1 MNEREN
7 VLVTIVVPIY
17 NVEDYLEACLESL
30 RGQSYSNIEIIMVDD
45 GSEDSSTQICQRF
58 ALNDPRFLYIRQE
71 NRGLS
76 AARNT
81 GIEHARGDYIAF
93 VDGDDFVHEHYTRM
107 LIAAS
112 SRFCCDIVVCG
123 YCTCDPNGKSGFSSF
138 SGSLHAED
146 SVTGKEAFRRFL
158 VRHSIIDVVAWNKLY
173 RTSLFSSGIRYPSG
187 RLHEDVFTTY
197 LLLAAAEKVTYIPQ
211 CLYYYSLREG
221 SIMSEFGTRN
231 LDKLDAAV
239 EITEFIMR
247 RYPDFLLEGDAF
259 NALTRYSLLC
269 RMLDSR
275 NYSSWMGEYRAISGS
290 INLARCL
297 HNENLSFLRK
307 LNIIFL
313 VKFPRAARVLR
324 RGRSLFR
331 GSVIPCLQ

>member
-1 MNEREN
+1 MKERERS
-7 VLVTIVVPIY
+7 LITIVVPIY

-30 RGQSYSNIEIIMVDD
+30 RDQSYGNIEIIMVDD

-58 ALNDPRFLYIRQE
+58 ALNDSRFFCIRQE
-71 NRGLS
+71 NHGLS
-76 AARNT
+76 DARNT

-93 VDGDDFVHEHYTRM
+93 VDGDDFVHEHYIRT
-107 LIAAS
+107 LINAS
-112 SRFCCDIVVCG
+112 IRLCCDIVVCG
-123 YCTCDPNGKSGFSSF
+123 YYTYAPHDELSF
-138 SGSLHAED
+138 IGCPGSLHGED

-158 VRHSIIDVVAWNKLY
+158 VNHSIVDVVAWNKLY

-211 CLYYYSLREG
+211 CLYCYSLREG

-239 EITEFIMR
+239 EITEFITKH
-247 RYPDFLLEGDAF
+247 YPDFLAESDAF
-259 NALTRYSLLC
+259 NVLTRYSLLC

-275 NYSSWMGEYRAISGS
+275 NYPSWTEEYRAISRS
-290 INLARCL
+290 INLAKCVR
-297 HNENLSFLRK
+297 NDNLSFLRK
-307 LNIIFL
+307 LGVTLL
-313 VKFPRAARVLR
+313 VKFPRATRVLR

-331 GSVIPCLQ
+331 GGVTLCLL